1 MWRHSKST
9 DLFMQHS
16 SLFFFLNTEL
26 ELENMSYC
34 WTWLITLLYQ
44 RLLFSAI
51 VNQISIGSCWKYL
64 EKIQFTL
71 SVFFLNP
78 SQTLLHLQYT
88 LFQIQCHSLLPSAFC
103 IKNYWEKNR
112 HKKNIVTDGYLHCI
126 QWLKKKTVDMSFE
139 TKNFDLGIQLVI
151 DIPDEFWNKFWLL
164 T

>member
-1 MWRHSKST
+1 MYDVWSNYSTFCTHFRKEEQWSHAEYVSKCGGIQSQQT
-9 DLFMQHS
+9 CLCNIPLS
-16 SLFFFLNTEL
+16 FFFLNTEL

-112 HKKNIVTDGYLHCI
+112 HKNFLVTDGY
-126 QWLKKKTVDMSFE
+126 
-139 TKNFDLGIQLVI
+139 NFALYSV
-151 DIPDEFWNKFWLL
+151 